1 MVERGPASKARLDR
15 ENGQLQ
21 RNNPEVV
28 QVERTPEDFE
38 QNPFEISLKGE
49 ALEQALEGKAYAVGQ
64 RVELLNALGI
74 PEKHTVIGVEEANQS
89 IFLAKTGDTSPAPSL
104 EILTPTE
111 LAVEEAVQP
120 FAIATAEH
128 WDNAIQRLVNAPYSN
143 LSLEDAQ
150 AYFAE
155 NKGKILRAAALSAFE
170 KSIDQTRELDETLLE
185 AELQNAISFFVRR
198 KLLERLD
205 TNPRHREAENLRA
218 TSEYYQAI
226 GNEHAEGDEPTLSTP
241 VTDLIRSK
249 IDLLKFSA
257 EPEITAIN
265 PKLWSPLH
273 EGEVFDTS
281 QSDVLP
287 SYAVLKVRSKEAWTH
302 LRSVAK
308 SAEKYLTLE
317 DPSSPKI
324 LEIYKV
330 LEAAHADACRL
341 DSALHQA
348 RLREHP
354 KENVEISDTEYHYW
368 EKYLKSLEEKPIIA
382 AEKRAKAIR
391 QQEKQRAQAVPQ
403 KPPKPVAQ
411 KQANQPVVKR
421 SWLGKQLDRFF
432 GWM

>member
-28 QVERTPEDFE
+28 QAERTPEDFE

-49 ALEQALEGKAYAVGQ
+49 ALEQALEGKTYTVSQ
-64 RVELLNALGI
+64 QVELLDALGV
-74 PEKHTVIGVEEANQS
+74 PEKHTVIGVEEATRS

-111 LAVEEAVQP
+111 LAIEEAVQP
-120 FAIATAEH
+120 LALAIAEH
-128 WDNAIQRLVNAPYSN
+128 WDNAMERLANAPYSEIN
-143 LSLEDAQ
+143 IEDAQ
-150 AYFAE
+150 AYFSE
-155 NKGKILRAAALSAFE
+155 NKGKTLRAAALSAFE
-170 KSIDQTRELDETLLE
+170 KSINQTRDINDALLE
-185 AELQNAISFFVRR
+185 SELQNAISFYIRR

-205 TNPRHREAENLRA
+205 SNPRHREAENLRA

-241 VTDLIRSK
+241 VTELIRSK
-249 IDLLKFSA
+249 IDLLKFGGV
-257 EPEITAIN
+257 PEITVIN
-265 PKLWSPLH
+265 PKLWTPLD
-273 EGEVFDTS
+273 EGEVINST
-281 QSDVLP
+281 QREVLP
-287 SYAVLKVRSKEAWTH
+287 SYATLKERSREAWAH

-324 LEIYKV
+324 LEAYRV

-341 DSALHQA
+341 DKELHTA
-348 RLREHP
+348 RLRERTNEAP
-354 KENVEISDTEYHYW
+354 EVNDTEFGYW

-382 AEKRAKAIR
+382 AEKKAKDMR
-391 QQEKQRAQAVPQ
+391 KQQ
-403 KPPKPVAQ
+403 
-411 KQANQPVVKR
+411 NQPVQVIPKPAPKPTLRQKAEPPSIKR
-421 SWLGKQLDRFF
+421 SWIGKQLDRIF
-432 GWM
+432 GWL